1 MDYRPKRKGGGV
13 SLYIH
18 SLLQYKPRKDLQLGG
33 DVNFFL
39 RRRFILYRKKQ
50 IDKKNTYILCKIYIH
65 IQSILNT

>member
-33 DVNFFL
+33 DVNSI
-39 RRRFILYRKKQ
+39 FIEIFKTSTRTKCN
-50 IDKKNTYILCKIYIH
+50 IIMWVH
-65 IQSILNT
+65 I

>member
-33 DVNFFL
+33 DVNSI
-39 RRRFILYRKKQ
+39 FI
-50 IDKKNTYILCKIYIH
+50 KNF
-65 IQSILNT
+65 

>member
-1 MDYRPKRKGGGV
+1 MPQGKHNTVHKYEGQKKKRSIIV
-13 SLYIH
+13 YN
-18 SLLQYKPRKDLQLGG
+18 
-33 DVNFFL
+33 VCFFL